1 MLLKAIGA
9 EDCLDTIKEYLIGMV
24 ESWNNNRSNL
34 HTGIYSIVNSFGGG
48 MKDYKYLSLRCPSN
62 LDSGVGTCPSTSS
75 LPRKSRPSRESP
87 LATEP
92 PAVPPRPKES
102 LSGKP
107 HKYSLQEPSMSHSV
121 ELHRNTVS
129 SVGPVG
135 ENLSATFPRTSFND
149 LPQRE
154 RRINYPMIP
163 HSKRSYVFQDS
174 IRRRTSAPWKL
185 ASGLSPQPNS
195 IDSTDLRK
203 LSCPLSSPN
212 DPSSLP
218 RRSHSS
224 VHRPGYPPPLPE
236 RRHSESASSQ
246 INTLSRFSPT
256 LDDFI
261 EDEEE
266 EDYEEER
273 YSTVGAL
280 EYIAP
285 KQLVE
290 GRPDISKLQKKLCK
304 RNSTLKK
311 GRRPSVHKRSL
322 THSSDDASSDDSD
335 APKSKPK
342 PQRRVSSYHPMH
354 RTSVTKPI
362 RRKTAGSF
370 PNLESLVEDAMP
382 KTADVDQSS
391 TLPKQPASEGDN
403 EASEHNSSKNSGVRA
418 C

>member
-1 MLLKAIGA
+1 
-9 EDCLDTIKEYLIGMV
+9 MV

-34 HTGIYSIVNSFGGG
+34 HTGISSIVNSFGSK
-48 MKDYKYLSLRCPSN
+48 KDYKYLSLRCPSN

-92 PAVPPRPKES
+92 PAVPPRTEES

-129 SVGPVG
+129 SVMPVG
-135 ENLSATFPRTSFND
+135 EAGNLSATFPRTSFND
-149 LPQRE
+149 LPSRE
-154 RRINYPMIP
+154 RRINYPMIS
-163 HSKRSYVFQDS
+163 HSKRSYVFPDS
-174 IRRRTSAPWKL
+174 IRRRTSAP
-185 ASGLSPQPNS
+185 QPNT
-195 IDSTDLRK
+195 IDSTDHRK
-203 LSCPLSSPN
+203 LSYHRSSPN
-212 DPSSLP
+212 GPPSLP
-218 RRSHSS
+218 QRSHSS
-224 VHRPGYPPPLPE
+224 VHRPGYPPPLPQ
-236 RRHSESASSQ
+236 RRHSESVSSHESHITAS
-246 INTLSRFSPT
+246 SRFSPT

-266 EDYEEER
+266 DDDEEAH
-273 YSTVGAL
+273 YSIVGAL

-285 KQLVE
+285 KQLIE
-290 GRPDISKLQKKLCK
+290 GRPNIGKLQKKLWK

-342 PQRRVSSYHPMH
+342 PQRRISSYHPTH
-354 RTSVTKPI
+354 RVSVTRPI
-362 RRKTAGSF
+362 RRKTAGSV
-370 PNLESLVEDAMP
+370 PNLDSLVEDAMP
-382 KTADVDQSS
+382 KTTDVDQSS
-391 TLPKQPASEGDN
+391 TLPKQAASEGDN
-403 EASEHNSSKNSGVRA
+403 EASEHNSGKSSGVRT